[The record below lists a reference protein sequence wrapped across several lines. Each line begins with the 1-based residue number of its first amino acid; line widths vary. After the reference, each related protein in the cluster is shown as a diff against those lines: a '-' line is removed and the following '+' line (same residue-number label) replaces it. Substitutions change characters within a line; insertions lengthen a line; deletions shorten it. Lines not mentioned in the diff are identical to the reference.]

1 MSTHTIHPDT
11 HEHGLADGCPRCAEH
26 AERPLDG
33 LDQKNIASLIAR
45 VRGHEEPRSANEYRA
60 MYQLE
65 KAIMGARKIAPFLG

>member
-1 MSTHTIHPDT
+1 MSTHSLHPDILT
-11 HEHGLADGCPRCAEH
+11 HGLADSCERCAEH

-45 VRGHEEPRSANEYRA
+45 VQGHEEPRSANEYRA

-65 KAIMGARKIAPFLG
+65 KAIMVARKIVPFLG